1 MEGDTYFPHTFFFV
15 EMPHTNGVNST
26 ASFFGG
32 SSRILDATKAL
43 DVLKEYKSSDGL
55 DVESLLDS
63 RANGGLTYNDFLI
76 LPGYIGF
83 AASEVSL
90 DAPVTKRI
98 TLKTPFVS
106 SPMDTVTEH
115 EMAIHMALQGG
126 LGVIHHNCSAD
137 EQAEMVRKVKRYEN
151 GFILDPVVLSRDTTV
166 GEVKALKEKWGF
178 GGFPVTAD
186 GKLGSKLV
194 GIVTNRDIQF
204 EDDLSLPVSA
214 VMVTDLITA
223 AAGTT
228 LLEANAILAK
238 SKKGKLP
245 IVDNE
250 GNLVSMIS
258 RSDLTKNL
266 HFPLASKLPDSK
278 QLICAAAIGTR
289 PEDKIRL
296 QKLVDAGLDIVILDS
311 SQGNSM
317 YQIEMVKYIKEKY
330 PLLDVIGGNVVTR
343 EQAASLIAAGVDGL
357 RIGMGSGSACITQ
370 EVMAVGRPQAAAVY
384 AVSSFAAK
392 FGVPCMADGGI
403 QNVGHIVKG
412 LAMGATTVMMGGLL
426 AGTTESP
433 GTSFVS
439 REGKLVKAYRGMGSI
454 DAMQDKKAG
463 AGAKESQKSNA
474 GTARY
479 FSEGDSVLVA
489 QGVSG
494 AVAHRGSITK
504 FVPYLAAGLKH
515 SLQDCGQKSLVDLHE
530 SVNNGTT
537 RFELRTASAQ
547 LEGGVNMESYEKKL
561 YA

>member
-1 MEGDTYFPHTFFFV
+1 MAAL
-15 EMPHTNGVNST
+15 NG
-26 ASFFGG
+26 FGAG
-32 SSRILDATKAL
+32 KVLDHTKAL
-43 DVLKEYKSSDGL
+43 DVLNEYKSRDGL
-55 DVESLLDS
+55 DLHELMDT
-63 RANGGLTYNDFLI
+63 RKHGGLTYNDFL
-76 LPGYIGF
+76 LMPGYIGF
-83 AASEVSL
+83 PASEVTL
-90 DAPVTKRI
+90 DSAITKRI

-126 LGVIHHNCSAD
+126 LGVIHHNCSPEAQAD
-137 EQAEMVRKVKRYEN
+137 MVRKVKRYEN
-151 GFILDPVVLSRDTTV
+151 GFILDPVVISRKTTV
-166 GEVKALKEKWGF
+166 GEAKALKEKWGF
-178 GGFPVTAD
+178 GGFPVTED
-186 GKLGSKLV
+186 GKLGSKLL
-194 GIVTNRDIQF
+194 GIVTNRDLQF
-204 EDDLSLPVSA
+204 EDDAAVSVA
-214 VMVTDLITA
+214 EVMVTELVTA
-223 AAGTT
+223 PNGVT
-228 LLEANAILAK
+228 LVEANKILAR

-245 IVDNE
+245 IVDKDF
-250 GNLVSMIS
+250 NLVSMIS
-258 RSDLTKNL
+258 RSDLTKNQ

-289 PEDKIRL
+289 PEDKLRL
-296 QKLVDAGLDIVILDS
+296 AKLVDAGLDIVVLDS

-317 YQIEMVKYIKEKY
+317 YQIDMIKWIKSEF
-330 PLLDVIGGNVVTR
+330 PGLDVIGGNVVTR

-370 EVMAVGRPQAAAVY
+370 EVMAVGRPQAASVY
-384 AVSSFAAK
+384 SVSSFASR
-392 FGVPCMADGGI
+392 FGVPCIADGGV

-412 LAMGATTVMMGGLL
+412 LSLGASTVMMGGLL

-463 AGAKESQKSNA
+463 GGGKDSQKSNA

-494 AVAHRGSITK
+494 SVAHRGSISK

-515 SLQDCGQKSLVDLHE
+515 SMQDCGMKSLAELHE
-530 SVNNGTT
+530 GAASGLV

-547 LEGGVNMESYEKKL
+547 LEGNVNMESYEKKL